1 MAGRNIETIYEE
13 YERFIYHLCLK
24 LTRNKDEAEDLMQDV
39 WLKVVRN
46 EKSLEGVDHVKAWLT
61 TICMNTFRDRYR
73 KTVRRS
79 QHVMEQPETLDVP
92 ILDLV
97 PCAEPTADDL
107 LERDDIRHI
116 VQSKLDELDGIYRK
130 TVLYFY
136 VNQYSLNE
144 IAELM
149 KVSIGTVKSRL
160 FRAKQRLKEM
170 VLLDEQAEGYV
181 TAG

>member
-46 EKSLEGVDHVKAWLT
+46 EKSLESVDHVKAWLT

-73 KTVRRS
+73 KIVRRS

-97 PCAEPTADDL
+97 PCVEPTADDL
-107 LERDDIRHI
+107 LERDDIRSI

-170 VLLDEQAEGYV
+170 MLLDEQAEGYV

>member
-1 MAGRNIETIYEE
+1 MAGQQIELIYEE

-73 KTVRRS
+73 KSVRRS
-79 QHVMEQPETLDVP
+79 QHVMDQPDSLDVP

-97 PCAEPTADDL
+97 PCADPTADDL
-107 LERDDIRHI
+107 LERDDMRQI
-116 VQSKLDELDGIYRK
+116 VQSKLAELDAIYQK

-136 VNQYSLNE
+136 VNQYSLIE
-144 IAELM
+144 IADLM

-170 VLLDEQAEGYV
+170 MLMDETATGYIG
-181 TAG
+181 A

>member
-1 MAGRNIETIYEE
+1 MAGQQIELIYEE

-73 KTVRRS
+73 KSVRRS
-79 QHVMEQPETLDVP
+79 QHVMDQPDSLDVP

-97 PCAEPTADDL
+97 PCADPTADDL
-107 LERDDIRHI
+107 LERDDMRQI
-116 VQSKLDELDGIYRK
+116 VQSKLAELDAIYQK

-136 VNQYSLNE
+136 VNQYSLIE
-144 IAELM
+144 IADLM

-170 VLLDEQAEGYV
+170 MLMDETASGYIG
-181 TAG
+181 A